1 MYKLYISGVYCFCVI
16 TTLSSFPL
24 ADNSLHLTAVH
35 AVLLQLVMCLELNK
49 PLLFHWWNS

>member
-16 TTLSSFPL
+16 ITLSIVPL

-35 AVLLQLVMCLELNK
+35 AVLLQLVMYLELNK
-49 PLLFHWWNS
+49 PLLFH